1 MECDGDGAA
10 RQHVGVGRPA
20 CIVGCTELQNEQSAS
35 GGRLVRGRLRLCL
48 CLRHLLLY
56 LLRLSLS
63 LSLRLRLSLRIDHL
77 REHWMRERLVRVRE
91 HEAAMATMCGS
102 ATPVAEA
109 AAALLR
115 GLDHNLAGSDDE
127 RAAPA
132 GALCWW
138 LWSKQNNVRIHRI
151 CNGASL

>member
-1 MECDGDGAA
+1 MA
-10 RQHVGVGRPA
+10 RMPSCMPSSHPGLSPS
-20 CIVGCTELQNEQSAS
+20 L
-35 GGRLVRGRLRLCL
+35 RLSLRLCLRLRLCL
-48 CLRHLLLY
+48 CLRLSLHH

-63 LSLRLRLSLRIDHL
+63 LHLSLRLSLRIDHL

-115 GLDHNLAGSDDE
+115 GLDHNLAE
-127 RAAPA
+127 RREAAR
-132 GALCWW
+132 ALFWW
-138 LWSKQNNVRIHRI
+138 PLPT
-151 CNGASL
+151 